1 VVRDTRFDAHACHLR
16 GASCHDARRVEHSEG
31 RSDAALQQKG
41 IARADMPT
49 IVSVDLLTIGPGAR
63 EAPLRE
69 TRMSDVLQLTAVH
82 RAGDWTGPA
91 AERLVLDYEARF
103 LRRKRLV
110 AASGRPV
117 MVDLPETVSLDAG
130 DALAGPDGALVVI
143 EAAPEPLLR
152 VTGDL
157 PRLAWH
163 IGNRHTPCEVAAG
176 HLLIRDDHV
185 LADMLA
191 RLGAG
196 VEHVTAPFTPEGG
209 AYGHGRTH
217 GHSHGPAHDDGHD
230 HGHHHG
236 HDHGSHG

>member
-1 VVRDTRFDAHACHLR
+1 VHLDR
-16 GASCHDARRVEHSEG
+16 LP
-31 RSDAALQQKG
+31 DAALQQMG
-41 IARADMPT
+41 IARADMLS
-49 IVSVDLLTIGPGAR
+49 IVSGELFTIGPGAH
-63 EAPLRE
+63 ESPLRE
-69 TRMSDVLQLTAVH
+69 TRMSDALQLTAVH
-82 RAGDWTGPA
+82 RAGHWTGPA
-91 AERLVLDYEARF
+91 SERLVLDYEARF

-110 AASGRPV
+110 AASGRAV

-130 DALAGPDGALVVI
+130 DALAGPDGTLVAV

-185 LADMLA
+185 LSDMLA

-196 VEHVTAPFTPEGG
+196 VERVTAPFTPEGG

-217 GHSHGPAHDDGHD
+217 GHD
-230 HGHHHG
+230 HGHGHWHHHG
-236 HDHGSHG
+236 HDHAPHG